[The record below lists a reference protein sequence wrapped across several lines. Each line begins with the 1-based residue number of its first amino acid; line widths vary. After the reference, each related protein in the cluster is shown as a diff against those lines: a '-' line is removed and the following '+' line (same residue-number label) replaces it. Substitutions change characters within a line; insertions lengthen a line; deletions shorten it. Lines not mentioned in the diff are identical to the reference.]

1 MTLPLSFSH
10 GYIINTIHMSKD
22 TSFGEITL
30 QDTIIALQGGVE
42 RVDKEKGMTAIDHWI
57 TQLEET
63 NQPKLTSI
71 ADDLRELKE
80 SLNEE
85 VVSRQ
90 TISDKL
96 ISIGQ
101 KTANLTS
108 EVDSEYT
115 ISMAGLGNILTK
127 AGNSIR

>member
-1 MTLPLSFSH
+1 
-10 GYIINTIHMSKD
+10 MSEE

-30 QDTIIALQGGVE
+30 QDTIIALQGGIE
-42 RVDKEKGMTAIDHWI
+42 RVDKEKGVVTIDHWI
-57 TQLEET
+57 TQLMET
-63 NQPKLTSI
+63 GQPKFTSI
-71 ADDLRELKE
+71 AEDLRELKD

-101 KTANLTS
+101 KTASLTA
-108 EVDSEYT
+108 EVDSEYK
-115 ISMAGLGNILTK
+115 ISMAALGNILTK